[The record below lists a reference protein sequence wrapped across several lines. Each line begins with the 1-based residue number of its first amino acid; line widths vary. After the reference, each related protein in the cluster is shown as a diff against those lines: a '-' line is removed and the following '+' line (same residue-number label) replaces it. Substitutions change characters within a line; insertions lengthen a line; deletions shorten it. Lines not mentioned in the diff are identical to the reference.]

1 MKTKKTLRRLNKVVA
16 LLSNVIGRLPDKK
29 NGLED
34 LLDSAK
40 ANVVQ
45 AKKMVHSQPSN
56 GAGKSKPPEKV
67 EKAPKAEK
75 AGSGRLSAEG
85 RKKISLAAKKRWE
98 KARRKGVN
106 PVTGRRLS
114 KTA

>member
-1 MKTKKTLRRLNKVVA
+1 MKAKKTLKRLNKVVA
-16 LLSNVIGRLPDKK
+16 ILSNVIGRLPNKK
-29 NGLED
+29 NGLEG

-45 AKKMVHSQPSN
+45 AKKMVHSQPAN
-56 GAGKSKPPEKV
+56 GTSKSKSPAKAEN
-67 EKAPKAEK
+67 APKTA
-75 AGSGRLSAEG
+75 ASRLSTAG

-98 KARRKGVN
+98 TARRKGVN

-114 KTA
+114 ETA

>member
-1 MKTKKTLRRLNKVVA
+1 MKTKKTLKRLDKVVA
-16 LLSNVIGRLPDKK
+16 ILSDVIGQLPGKK
-29 NGLED
+29 NGLEG

-40 ANVVQ
+40 ASVVQ
-45 AKKMVHSQPSN
+45 AKKMVHSQPEN
-56 GAGKSKPPEKV
+56 GTAKSKPAAKA

-75 AGSGRLSAEG
+75 VTRRLSAEG
-85 RKKISLAAKKRWE
+85 RKNISLAAKKRWE
-98 KARRKGVN
+98 AARRKGVN

>member
-1 MKTKKTLRRLNKVVA
+1 MKTKKTLKRLDKVVA

-29 NGLED
+29 NDLED
-34 LLDSAK
+34 LLGSAK
-40 ANVVQ
+40 ASVVQ
-45 AKKMVHSQPSN
+45 AKKMVQPKPAN
-56 GAGKSKPPEKV
+56 GSTKSKPAVKT
-67 EKAPKAEK
+67 EK
-75 AGSGRLSAEG
+75 AGNGRLSAEG

-106 PVTGRRLS
+106 PVTGRKLS